1 MDKSFDELL
10 KPVREDI
17 DRIDKELLPLFLA
30 RMECSNR
37 VAEIKEA
44 YGIPVFNP
52 EREAAII
59 ERVRKEAGE
68 MGDYAALFYKAV
80 MDISKK
86 LQQDRREK

>member
-17 DRIDKELLPLFLA
+17 DRIDKELLPLFVA
-30 RMECSNR
+30 RMECSSR

-68 MGDYAALFYKAV
+68 MGDYAALFYEAV

-86 LQQDRREK
+86 LQEDRRK

>member
-1 MDKSFDELL
+1 MSKSFDELL

-30 RMECSNR
+30 RMECSRR

-44 YGIPVFNP
+44 HGIPVLNA

-59 ERVRKEAGE
+59 ERVRAEAGD
-68 MGDYAALFYKAV
+68 MGDYAAEFYSAI
-80 MDISKK
+80 MAISRK
-86 LQQDRREK
+86 LQDDRRK